1 MPNRVSLARLFFA
14 VSLIW
19 SSSAQ
24 GVSASPQNNA
34 SAPTYSPIIGA
45 SYGPWQAPNANLADQ
60 GQPVGQVAQAIDIS
74 INPTENI
81 GD

>member
-45 SYGPWQAPNANLADQ
+45 SYVHGRPLMPIWQTRGNQ
-60 GQPVGQVAQAIDIS
+60 
-74 INPTENI
+74 
-81 GD
+81 